1 MYETAWLRHKIYMTR
16 IIAQQTAELDHV
28 NIFNIANFLRIYG
41 NSSFWLFIVLKPW
54 ISAKTWTFCSRNKCL
69 DRRLF
74 YFCCCLTYPAQR
86 GQMLYPA
93 KQCDDY

>member
-1 MYETAWLRHKIYMTR
+1 MTR

-41 NSSFWLFIVLKPW
+41 NSSFGCSLFSSHGYPPRHGLFALAINVS
-54 ISAKTWTFCSRNKCL
+54 IAACSTFAVVSPTL
-69 DRRLF
+69 
-74 YFCCCLTYPAQR
+74 PR

>member
-41 NSSFWLFIVLKPW
+41 NSSFGCSLFSSHGYPPRHGLFALAINVS
-54 ISAKTWTFCSRNKCL
+54 IAACSTLLLSHLPCPERSN
-69 DRRLF
+69 
-74 YFCCCLTYPAQR
+74 AVSSEA
-86 GQMLYPA
+86 M
-93 KQCDDY
+93 